1 MGCVGC
7 EEKMVL
13 LSILPAADRPNI
25 SRITYKDKLA
35 KQQKD
40 KDKDKD
46 KGRIVE
52 FGVVHMGGELTA
64 RSNIAHNHVFQ
75 SLHNHVF
82 AQKTRLYYLLVVSL
96 GALEGHEQL
105 QVRGLTVRPHNAE
118 SSL

>member
-1 MGCVGC
+1 
-7 EEKMVL
+7 MVL
-13 LSILPAADRPNI
+13 LSILPAADRPSI

-82 AQKTRLYYLLVVSL
+82 AQKTRLITCWSFRLVPLSDMSSCRS
-96 GALEGHEQL
+96 EG
-105 QVRGLTVRPHNAE
+105 
-118 SSL
+118 